1 MTEEDPGSNPPDR
14 FHVVQR
20 IIVEGHILW
29 IILHALDQ
37 WQETVFEGFNLD
49 RHEVKCS
56 LIYSINSENNSQ
68 QKGAHG
74 AYLMS
79 TGSVSLFT
87 VLEVTELASAIDGK
101 NVACANISV
110 YEVMFVQDLET

>member
-1 MTEEDPGSNPPDR
+1 MSEA
-14 FHVVQR
+14 FH
-20 IIVEGHILW
+20 L
-29 IILHALDQ
+29 
-37 WQETVFEGFNLD
+37 N

-74 AYLMS
+74 SYLVS
-79 TGSVSLFT
+79 AGSVSLFT
-87 VLEVTELASAIDGK
+87 VLKVTELAGVIDRK

-110 YEVMFVQDLET
+110 YEVIFVQDLET

>member
-1 MTEEDPGSNPPDR
+1 
-14 FHVVQR
+14 
-20 IIVEGHILW
+20 
-29 IILHALDQ
+29 
-37 WQETVFEGFNLD
+37 
-49 RHEVKCS
+49 
-56 LIYSINSENNSQ
+56 
-68 QKGAHG
+68 
-74 AYLMS
+74 MS